1 MSSSAATATATKKMK
16 VVSNLAGNSADYS
29 PFAREFM
36 EKHPSAGLSA
46 AVHAINCHT
55 ADMFL
60 LFLSII
66 SDKYGHSVDD
76 LVSTIKMDERW
87 NEAQTHPL
95 VKSLTYFEQE
105 DADAVTEAS
114 KPPLS
119 RKTAAEVPTETLQE
133 EVKAPKKAK
142 AAPKAKTKIVSAVA
156 EAAGVEE
163 SVVAAAAAD
172 VPCMADACTTEV
184 EVKPAKKAPAK
195 KATAK
200 AAAEEAPVA
209 VEEAVSEE
217 KPKKKAPAKKAAA
230 AAEEAPAAAEGTP
243 TGDSAEPAVRGPTPA
258 KKKAPAK
265 KAAAVAAVDELAT
278 SMASLTVEEA
288 KPAAAAA
295 PKKTIARK
303 PAAAAKA

>member
-1 MSSSAATATATKKMK
+1 MSSSAAAATAIKQMK

-66 SDKYGHSVDD
+66 ADKYGHSVDD
-76 LVSTIKMDERW
+76 LVATIKTDERW

-95 VKSLTYFEQE
+95 VKSLTYFEQA

-133 EVKAPKKAK
+133 ELKAPKKAK
-142 AAPKAKTKIVSAVA
+142 AAPKPKTKIISAVA

-209 VEEAVSEE
+209 AAEDAVSEEKPKKKAPSKKADAAAEPAAEPAAEEAVSEE
-217 KPKKKAPAKKAAA
+217 KPKKKAPAKKA
-230 AAEEAPAAAEGTP
+230 T
-243 TGDSAEPAVRGPTPA
+243 TGDSA
-258 KKKAPAK
+258 KKAT
-265 KAAAVAAVDELAT
+265 AAVEELAT
-278 SMASLTVEEA
+278 SMASLTVDEA

-303 PAAAAKA
+303 PTAAAKA